1 MQSSKIPREVIKEI
15 LETADIVEI
24 VSAHVALKKAGSNYR
39 GLCPFHNE
47 KTPSFNVNPS
57 KRIFKCFGCGEGG
70 DVIQF
75 KMKIENKSFP
85 AVVKELAEHMG
96 IIWDVAE
103 QGQIAQMLQIHN
115 LANNFFNRQLEQNSS
130 ARDYLLSRS
139 LNQQV
144 INKFELGYSPDS
156 WDALLN
162 YIRNQMGFF
171 NRDLYSESGLFS
183 GNERGKVF
191 DRFRQ
196 RIMFPIHNHRN
207 QVIAFGGR
215 VLHNSDK
222 AAKYLNSPDS
232 PLFEKGRVLYN
243 LNRVVADGN
252 FKEVIIVE
260 GYMDVIALDQF
271 GISNVVA
278 PLGTGFTKQQVTLL
292 EERFDK
298 VILLFDGDNA
308 GGTATLRALER
319 LIDSSLVVLAVRLD
333 EGMDPMDVVSRYGS
347 ETLRKKLSEAS
358 NALRFYCE
366 DVLRQ
371 HPVSDRKNK
380 KIAYVTIRDFF
391 RKLDPVLLVGD
402 DRINEPSLVHYLS
415 TSFDVQEQ
423 IIRDQFFPARKSAT
437 KVPQKLPHKSRN
449 SEDLLRLILSA
460 FGNLEIRKSVISV
473 LTRSEIEPTPYL
485 ALWNL
490 LVGKEVPSIQELPL
504 HVDTDL
510 RQLLTDLEWEET
522 EFLYSNIEECQIAL
536 TEYKFHQ
543 VQHKLVEVMQN
554 LTNPSLTPDK
564 KRVLQ
569 EQRMSLTRERGR
581 LIGLKTGR

>member
-1 MQSSKIPREVIKEI
+1 MQPSKIPREVIKEI

>member
-171 NRDLYSESGLFS
+171 NRDLYTESGLFS